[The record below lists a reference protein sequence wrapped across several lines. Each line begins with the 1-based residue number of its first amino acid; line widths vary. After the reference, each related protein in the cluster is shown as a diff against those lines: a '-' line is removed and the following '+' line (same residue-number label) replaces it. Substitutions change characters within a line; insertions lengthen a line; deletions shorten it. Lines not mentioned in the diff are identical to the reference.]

1 MLELTALAASAVTM
15 LAPFFLKAGEK
26 AVEKLGESA
35 AGTLY
40 DALKTRLRTP
50 SAREALED
58 LAQTPDDADTQAA
71 LRIALRKAL
80 EQDPALARQLQEL
93 IGDGAAGRQ
102 TVNISG
108 DGNKTAQVSG
118 SGNKVRIN

>member
-26 AVEKLGESA
+26 AVETLGESA

-40 DALKTRLRTP
+40 DALKTRLQTP

-58 LAQTPDDADTQAA
+58 LAQTPDDAYPGFDS
-71 LRIALRKAL
+71 
-80 EQDPALARQLQEL
+80 LAERQPDARHTDRRNRCCHF
-93 IGDGAAGRQ
+93 GM
-102 TVNISG
+102 V
-108 DGNKTAQVSG
+108 
-118 SGNKVRIN
+118 

>member
-1 MLELTALAASAVTM
+1 MLELAALAASAVTV
-15 LAPFFLKAGEK
+15 LAPFFQKAGEK

-40 DALKTRLRTP
+40 DALKTRLQTP
-50 SAREALED
+50 SAHEALED
-58 LAQTPDDADTQAA
+58 LAKTPDDADTQAA

-80 EQDPALARQLQEL
+80 EQDPALARLLQGLVGE
-93 IGDGAAGRQ
+93 GTGGQA
-102 TVNISG
+102 VNITG

-118 SGNKVRIN
+118 TGNKVHIS